1 MFDKLSITAQT
12 SDGKAFTSDV
22 DMAVIIEANDRHRWV
37 DETVCVTRRAR
48 NYLDSENIWFHL
60 GGYSDEGDSYD
71 TQLYYFEKE
80 LQELWDKLVGP
91 YESLRGEIA
100 SLLTGH
106 YVLCGKWQKITIMED
121 RSLEILFK
129 DGRKEQV
136 KPPVE
141 SA

>member
-1 MFDKLSITAQT
+1 VIT
-12 SDGKAFTSDV
+12 
-22 DMAVIIEANDRHRWV
+22 EEPNDRYRWV
-37 DETVCVTRRAR
+37 DETVCVTKEAR
-48 NYLDSENIWFHL
+48 KHLSTENIWFHL
-60 GGYSDEGDSYD
+60 GGYNEEGDSYD

-100 SLLTGH
+100 SLLSGN
-106 YVLCGKWQKITIMED
+106 YVLCGKWQKITILED

-129 DGRKEQV
+129 DGRKERV